1 MGYVCF
7 IHLFIFFPNPLLN
20 AFLAGILCQP
30 FFYHTRWTQFFF
42 NGNYLCSL
50 RSNKV
55 IQINL
60 PLKLC
65 FKKIYCLGLVLRD
78 AGFKKQSKRV
88 EQKTFSPAKKIV
100 QQNRTHSTF
109 TWNKKPCEHLMEV
122 DSPFFE
128 ADNGIMNNFL
138 QYFRRRDR
146 LWFLFLW
153 TFGQFNLLY
162 PETILN

>member
-1 MGYVCF
+1 M
-7 IHLFIFFPNPLLN
+7 
-20 AFLAGILCQP
+20 
-30 FFYHTRWTQFFF
+30 
-42 NGNYLCSL
+42 
-50 RSNKV
+50 
-55 IQINL
+55 
-60 PLKLC
+60 C

-109 TWNKKPCEHLMEV
+109 TCNKKPCEHLVEV

-162 PETILN
+162 PETILNQPKLFKQNFWMKFYDTKCNAYVRKPFLELS